1 MGENLCNKCN
11 KQRPNLQ
18 NIQTAHTIQQ
28 QQKKKKA
35 IRKWAVD
42 LDISPKKNI
51 WVANR
56 HMKKYSTSLIITEMQ
71 TKTTLRCEVLPH
83 AGQNGHH

>member
-28 QQKKKKA
+28 QQQQKKSNQKMGCRPRHFSKEEHMGSQQA
-35 IRKWAVD
+35 HEKI
-42 LDISPKKNI
+42 LNI
-51 WVANR
+51 THYHRNANQN
-56 HMKKYSTSLIITEMQ
+56 YTE
-71 TKTTLRCEVLPH
+71 V
-83 AGQNGHH
+83 